1 MFDVKFMFRG
11 CKINISVPFLVLFTA
26 LLLMENSLA
35 LLWGVLA
42 AFVHECGHIWAMILR
57 KSKPR
62 QIYFR
67 TFSVYII
74 DSGCGQRDYNSD
86 IFIMFAGPLAN
97 VILGTVFY
105 CLYSYFEASCLL
117 SFAQANFFLAAFN
130 ILPIESLD
138 GGQIV
143 LNLLIRKFKVQTAE
157 KITLLLSIF
166 ILFPLAILGFYILL
180 QSTYN
185 FSLLFL
191 SCYLMAVLLFKNKNW
206 YC

>member
-1 MFDVKFMFRG
+1 
-11 CKINISVPFLVLFTA
+11 
-26 LLLMENSLA
+26 
-35 LLWGVLA
+35 
-42 AFVHECGHIWAMILR
+42 MILR
-57 KSKPR
+57 KSKPK

-67 TFSVYII
+67 TFSVDII
-74 DSGCGQRDYNSD
+74 DFGRGQRDYNTD
-86 IFIMFAGPLAN
+86 IFILLAGPLAN

-105 CLYSYFEASCLL
+105 CLYSYFEATCLL

-130 ILPIESLD
+130 ILPIEPLD
-138 GGQIV
+138 GGQTV
-143 LNLLIRKFKVQTAE
+143 LNLLLRRFEVQIAE
-157 KITLLLSIF
+157 KVMLLLSIL